1 MDKLDT
7 FGSNSQL
14 ALLLA
19 LSRLKPED
27 LSEHERFRLK
37 EIGIQLTL
45 VEDAWNFIQEDL
57 MQIISGNETLYNFYQ
72 DELIKLEG
80 VEGGIPSE
88 LLPTEVELMQEL
100 ADTEK
105 QLQAESEFRGHF
117 EGNPKERDVFTNLC
131 IHAFQEPEKTTE
143 LNFLKRVRQ
152 FLHRKKD

>member
-19 LSRLKPED
+19 LSQLKPED

-45 VEDAWNFIQEDL
+45 VEDAWNFVQQDL
-57 MQIISGNETLYNFYQ
+57 MQIVSGNETLYNFYQ
-72 DELIKLEG
+72 AELIKLEAL
-80 VEGGIPSE
+80 EGGIPSE
-88 LLPTEVELMQEL
+88 LLPNKAELILEL
-100 ADTEK
+100 TDTYK

-117 EGNPKERDVFTNLC
+117 EGSPKERDVFTNIC
-131 IHAFQEPEKTTE
+131 IRCFPRTG
-143 LNFLKRVRQ
+143 
-152 FLHRKKD
+152 KDYRIEFFKAN